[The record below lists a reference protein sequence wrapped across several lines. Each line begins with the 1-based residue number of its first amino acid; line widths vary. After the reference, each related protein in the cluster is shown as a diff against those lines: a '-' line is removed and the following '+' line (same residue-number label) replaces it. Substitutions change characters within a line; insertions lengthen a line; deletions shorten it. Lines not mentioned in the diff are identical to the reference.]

1 VAACAPY
8 LRRQLEVLDPAVIV
22 TLGRHSMARFMP
34 GARIS
39 QAHGTLRSVDPET
52 GARDALV
59 FAMYHPAAALR
70 TPAIEVESYAD
81 MAGVPLAL
89 LDARRR
95 REAVQPTAAATSTEP
110 PAFADP
116 VGPPA
121 ADMAGP
127 LSAALPQAAPTA
139 ADQGD
144 PAAPQ
149 LTLF

>member
-1 VAACAPY
+1 
-8 LRRQLEVLDPAVIV
+8 
-22 TLGRHSMARFMP
+22 MARFMP

-39 QAHGTLRSVDPET
+39 QAHGTVRPVDPET

-81 MAGVPLAL
+81 IAGVPLAL

-95 REAVQPTAAATSTEP
+95 RETVQPTATSTEP

-121 ADMAGP
+121 AGVAAP
-127 LSAALPQAAPTA
+127 LSTALPPAAPTA
-139 ADQGD
+139 ADPGD